1 MCHINRITIEMIKR
15 NILLIVIL
23 MFPPIFFAQIMPPP
37 AGPPDPPGLPI
48 DGFTGVLFLIGII
61 YGFVKILKNSSS

>member
-1 MCHINRITIEMIKR
+1 
-15 NILLIVIL
+15 